1 MSDALLVQRQ
11 EANESAEQCNGS
23 GPAAVDSVALMTLTV
38 HHASVLDDA
47 VSLLIHH
54 VKRQSS
60 IHCDEKRKIKRLLRQ
75 FVPTLFFMPPG
86 ELSDDEDDD
95 DDDDADK
102 GIVFTLQLLEMCT
115 SLYINLYII
124 RTGGWWRWALVSQAS
139 KSTQSLPSCA
149 SDSTSVDHCAWL

>member
-1 MSDALLVQRQ
+1 VAYVSDALLVQRQ

-86 ELSDDEDDD
+86 ELSDDDEDDD

-102 GIVFTLQLLEMCT
+102 GIVFTGTCAHTATTRNVHISMYHTYGGMVEVG
-115 SLYINLYII
+115 
-124 RTGGWWRWALVSQAS
+124 TG
-139 KSTQSLPSCA
+139 
-149 SDSTSVDHCAWL
+149 